1 MMAVKAL
8 LVLGMHRSGTSAL
21 TRVLNLCGLPLGSD
35 FVPASADNPR
45 GFWEHREVVAIH
57 EQLLSALDH
66 RWASVAPMPA
76 GWRHHPA
83 AAKAR
88 ERLHALIDKEFSG
101 LPVWGVKDPRLCRL
115 VPMWIDLL
123 AERDVEPRFLFV
135 VRDPREVVE
144 SMWVRDRRMPPI
156 GELLWAQHVLEPERA
171 TREHKRAMVAYG
183 ELFDDW
189 RSVVARVEAQLDIG
203 LSTSPGIEEEVRGF
217 LDSGLRHHRFN
228 ALEAPSENVSS
239 TIYAACLDARD
250 DSRAWARI
258 AHIGAVYEQGLSMFG
273 RCLDDLSRV
282 FEFSEDAAKAA
293 GVTARGADAA
303 AFIRDLQ
310 AAMVSRQGEAEGLWR
325 EKEWFREQTD
335 ALRQKVDALE
345 KQLVAKQA
353 EAEFVWR
360 EKEWF
365 REQTDA
371 LRQKVD
377 ALERHLAAKQ
387 AEAEFVWHEKERF
400 REQAE
405 ATAQR
410 ASDLEK
416 SLAIEQAGRATLRD
430 EHQHLKRELND
441 LRERFGA
448 LRQCHEAAQHRR
460 LSLRER
466 LTGRPAR
473 VQDIWKTEGD

>member
-345 KQLVAKQA
+345 
-353 EAEFVWR
+353 
-360 EKEWF
+360 
-365 REQTDA
+365 
-371 LRQKVD
+371 
-377 ALERHLAAKQ
+377 RHLAAKQ

>member
-1 MMAVKAL
+1 MAVKAL

-345 KQLVAKQA
+345 
-353 EAEFVWR
+353 
-360 EKEWF
+360 
-365 REQTDA
+365 
-371 LRQKVD
+371 
-377 ALERHLAAKQ
+377 RHLAAKQ